1 MNKYIEGAIVLTSV
15 CSLGLTTVSIAE
27 STIYESSNKVVKDV
41 VKDMQLQ
48 RLNNSL
54 AINLR
59 NSEIDIAPTPVKPQ
73 PKPVSDIAI
82 NLIKEFEGFKDYA
95 YIDTDGTPVIGY
107 GLSRIAGK
115 PVRIGD
121 RISPTEADTALNNHL
136 EEIHRELDQMVK
148 VSLSEQQLSA
158 LASISFN
165 VGINSIKKSTLVKKI
180 NEEDYAG
187 AANEFL
193 RWDKANLGGRLVQMP
208 GLTRRRYAERQLFLE
223 QG

>member
-1 MNKYIEGAIVLTSV
+1 MNKYIDGAVVLTSI
-15 CSLGLTTVSIAE
+15 CSLGLTTISIAE
-27 STIYESSNKVVKDV
+27 SKIYEPSNNVVKE
-41 VKDMQLQ
+41 MQLQ

-54 AINLR
+54 SINLR
-59 NSEIDIAPTPVKPQ
+59 HSEVYITPTPKKPEA
-73 PKPVSDIAI
+73 KPVSDIAV

-115 PVRIGD
+115 PVQIGD

-136 EEIHRELDQMVK
+136 QEINQELDQIVK
-148 VSLSEQQLSA
+148 VSLSEEQLSA

-165 VGINSIKKSTLVKKI
+165 VGINSIKTSTLIRKVNAK
-180 NEEDYAG
+180 DYAG

-193 RWDKANLGGRLVQMP
+193 RWDKANLRGRLVQMP
-208 GLTRRRYAERQLFLE
+208 GLARRRQAERQLFLE
-223 QG
+223 QSS

>member
-95 YIDTDGTPVIGY
+95 YIDTDGT
-107 GLSRIAGK
+107 
-115 PVRIGD
+115 
-121 RISPTEADTALNNHL
+121 
-136 EEIHRELDQMVK
+136 
-148 VSLSEQQLSA
+148 
-158 LASISFN
+158 
-165 VGINSIKKSTLVKKI
+165 
-180 NEEDYAG
+180 
-187 AANEFL
+187 
-193 RWDKANLGGRLVQMP
+193 
-208 GLTRRRYAERQLFLE
+208 
-223 QG
+223 